1 MQGYASADIE
11 DMRSTQEIS
20 DNVRLSLN
28 GCIERDIGAVV
39 LPVVITWMIT
49 RTLIKVG
56 EHIDAGLH
64 RPRDHTNN

>member
-28 GCIERDIGAVV
+28 GCIDRDIGAVV
-39 LPVVITWMIT
+39 LQVVITWVIT

-56 EHIDAGLH
+56 ERIDAALH